1 MLQSTR
7 GCGKYP
13 LVAPRILFSIHI
25 HPCATSIRGSHE
37 NLSDTSSQAQG
48 SLPLRLLGSRSQ
60 VLAIHLL
67 GITAHWLSRPRH
79 VGHVVGL
86 PSLRQS
92 QPKQDKRANAETVLR
107 RPSSPPG
114 SPVREFGEFASRT
127 GSAHNLVQY
136 RWSGQIDPKDP
147 TKRLDWEGCTHTSC
161 PQVLSRS
168 VSPAAAALVALS

>member
-7 GCGKYP
+7 GYSKYP
-13 LVAPRILFSIHI
+13 LVLISIQS
-25 HPCATSIRGSHE
+25 HPCETSIRGSNE
-37 NLSDTSSQAQG
+37 TLGNTSSQEQG
-48 SLPLRLLGSRSQ
+48 SLPLRLLRSRSQ

-67 GITAHWLSRPRH
+67 GITAHCLSRHRH
-79 VGHVVGL
+79 VGHVAGL

-92 QPKQDKRANAETVLR
+92 QPKRDKRANAYTVLR
-107 RPSSPPG
+107 RPSSPSG
-114 SPVREFGEFASRT
+114 SPVGEFGEFASRM
-127 GSAHNLVQY
+127 GSAHDLVQY

-161 PQVLSRS
+161 PQVMSCS